1 MRKLS
6 VLSLLLLLAVALVS
20 TGVMGQDDAAVTVMA
35 NWGGPEQVGF
45 EAVLAS
51 FTEETGIAVE
61 FISDRDSEVTVQTMI
76 AAGNPPDILHMPR
89 PGVAAE
95 FARDGVILPLS
106 SGDDPILPMEMLQE
120 NYAQS
125 IIDQGVVDGEVY
137 GVLHAPNS
145 KSTMWYRTDT
155 FADLDLE
162 VPETWDDLLELV
174 EILQEEGITPLSIGG
189 LDGWTL
195 TDWFENI
202 YVRVAGPENYIKLFV
217 THEIEWTDPT
227 VVEAMEHFRDL
238 IAPTEDRLLGG
249 AEGALATDFIGGMDQ
264 MLRGESGLYYEGGF
278 MGNFGEQNFPDL
290 TCGEDFSFFLF
301 PEINEEWG
309 RPVVGGGGLWLVFN
323 DNPEVRELIR
333 YLVSPDALA
342 VWASQEEGARLPAS
356 PNVSADAISGE
367 CAKLEAAQ
375 IANADSF
382 VFDGSDLAPGAVGGD
397 AMFTGLQN
405 FISNPDDIDSVLE
418 FIESVAD
425 TAYSE

>member
-1 MRKLS
+1 
-6 VLSLLLLLAVALVS
+6 
-20 TGVMGQDDAAVTVMA
+20 
-35 NWGGPEQVGF
+35 
-45 EAVLAS
+45 
-51 FTEETGIAVE
+51 
-61 FISDRDSEVTVQTMI
+61 MI

-106 SGDDPILPMEMLQE
+106 SGDDPILPLEMLQE

-162 VPETWDDLLELV
+162 VPETWDELLELV
-174 EILQEEGITPLSIGG
+174 DILQEEGITPLSMGG

-238 IAPTEDRLLGG
+238 IAPTEERLLGG

-264 MLRGESGLYYEGGF
+264 MLRGEAGLYYEGGF

-333 YLVSPDALA
+333 YLVSPEALA

-356 PNVSADAISGE
+356 PNVSADAIRGE

-418 FIESVAD
+418 FIEGVAD